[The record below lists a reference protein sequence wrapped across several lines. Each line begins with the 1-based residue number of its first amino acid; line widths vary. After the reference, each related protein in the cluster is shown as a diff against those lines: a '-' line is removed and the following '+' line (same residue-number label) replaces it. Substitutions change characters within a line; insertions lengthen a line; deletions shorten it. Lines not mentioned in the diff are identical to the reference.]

1 MAAIGERPTVVLE
14 IDGVSAILDL
24 VADGAGSALLSRH
37 AVVSSI
43 RPSAYR
49 MRPIEPRLRTRVSLA
64 TSSQRPAT
72 LTQRTA
78 LGLIGEVCRNL
89 GL

>member
-1 MAAIGERPTVVLE
+1 MIARRTSAAMRPQ
-14 IDGVSAILDL
+14 
-24 VADGAGSALLSRH
+24 
-37 AVVSSI
+37 AVISSI

-72 LTQRTA
+72 LTQRATLDLITQVRA
-78 LGLIGEVCRNL
+78 ELGL
-89 GL
+89 

>member
-1 MAAIGERPTVVLE
+1 MFEQMI
-14 IDGVSAILDL
+14 
-24 VADGAGSALLSRH
+24 
-37 AVVSSI
+37 SSI

-72 LTQRTA
+72 LTQRATLDLIA
-78 LGLIGEVCRNL
+78 QVRAELGL
-89 GL
+89 